1 MIKIKSFEELIA
13 QTVVSGAVAWLKTKL
28 WIDFDVTFDDK
39 LIYMAYYELKEFC
52 VRKNI
57 VEFVDQDLLI
67 EILVEIIKIV
77 EIETEE
83 KLLEDPEYV
92 KKILKER
99 AWLWNTYLLFRDFVT
114 KDNVKAVADSPVT
127 KALDGYMNSV
137 MIKNPELLDY
147 KVHRDVDFAVQ
158 DYKDLTGDTGEIK
171 IEPIFS
177 EELEGETPLG
187 GFLELNAPYE
197 TD

>member
-1 MIKIKSFEELIA
+1 MIKIKSFEDLIA
-13 QTVVSGAVAWLKTKL
+13 QTVVSGAVAWLKTKM
-28 WIDFDVTFDDK
+28 WVDFDVTFDDK

-57 VEFVDQDLLI
+57 VEFVDKDFLI
-67 EILVEIIKIV
+67 EILVEVIKIV

-92 KKILKER
+92 KRLLKER

-171 IEPIFS
+171 IEPVFS
-177 EELEGETPLG
+177 EELEGDTLLG
-187 GFLELNAPYE
+187 GALEYKAPYK

>member
-1 MIKIKSFEELIA
+1 MIKIKSFEDLIA
-13 QTVVSGAVAWLKTKL
+13 QTVVSGAVAWLKTKM
-28 WIDFDVTFDDK
+28 WVDFDVTFDDK

-57 VEFVDQDLLI
+57 VEFVDQDFLI
-67 EILVEIIKIV
+67 EILVEVIKVV

-92 KKILKER
+92 KRLLKER

-171 IEPIFS
+171 IEPVFS
-177 EELEGETPLG
+177 EELEGDTLLG
-187 GFLELNAPYE
+187 GALEYKAPYK